1 MKPRDIKII
10 QSVLE
15 VIKEP
20 IKVTEI
26 YHKAKELFEK
36 GEITNMFD
44 CGGETPHQSVSS
56 YIYTALNKGE
66 ELPFLKAQEK
76 PVLIALKDAPKEPVL
91 SAEKIST
98 PSVKIAHERDLHPF
112 LTYMAINNENLKC
125 YTKTIFH
132 EESSKSIKGMD
143 RWLYPDMVG
152 VRFLH
157 AEWSNENLIAF
168 SKKFDTL
175 PVKLVSFEL
184 KKEISVHNCRECYF
198 QAISNSSWANEGYLV
213 GHHVDTHNLKLMD
226 LLKRLH
232 ASFGIGVID
241 LRTNEDKS
249 AILLNA
255 KYKEKIDYTM
265 AQELSD
271 KNKKFSGFLKS
282 VVDYDPDFPNRYKD
296 EFDEVKKK
304 EELYPITHNFL
315 FKNALSGFV
324 RAFQKPQIKR

>member
-1 MKPRDIKII
+1 MKLRDIEIV

-15 VIKEP
+15 AIKEP

-26 YHKAKELFEK
+26 YDKAKELFEK

-44 CGGETPHQSVSS
+44 CGGKTPHQSVSS
-56 YIYTALNKGE
+56 YIYTALSKGE
-66 ELPFLKAQEK
+66 ELPFKKAREK
-76 PVLIALKDAPKEPVL
+76 PTLIALKGTAKEPGL
-91 SAEKIST
+91 NAEKISV
-98 PSVKIAHERDLHPF
+98 PSAKIAHNKIAHERDLHPF

-132 EESSKSIKGMD
+132 EESSKSPKGMD

-198 QAISNSSWANEGYLV
+198 QAISNSSNERYLV
-213 GHHVDTHNLKLMD
+213 GHHVDTHNPKLMD

-241 LRTNEDKS
+241 LRTDEDKS

-255 KYKEKIDYTM
+255 KYKEKIDYTV
-265 AQELSD
+265 ALELSD

-282 VVDYDPDFPNRYKD
+282 VVDYDPNHQHRYKD

-304 EELYPITHNFL
+304 EELYPNPS
-315 FKNALSGFV
+315 LSF
-324 RAFQKPQIKR
+324 

>member
-1 MKPRDIKII
+1 MKLQDIEIV

-15 VIKEP
+15 ITGP
-20 IKVTEI
+20 IKVTLV
-26 YHKAKELFEK
+26 YDKAKELFEK

-44 CGGETPHQSVSS
+44 YGGNTPHWSVSAS
-56 YIYTALNKGE
+56 IYTALNKGE

-76 PVLIALKDAPKEPVL
+76 PVLIALKDVAKELVL
-91 SAEKIST
+91 NAQKLSVPST
-98 PSVKIAHERDLHPF
+98 KIAHERDLHPF
-112 LTYMAINNENLKC
+112 LTYMAFHNENLKC

-132 EESSKSIKGMD
+132 EESLKSPKGMD

-157 AEWSNENLIAF
+157 AELSNENLIAF

-184 KKEISVHNCRECYF
+184 KKEISVNNCRECYF

-213 GHHVDTHNLKLMD
+213 GCHIDTQNSKLMD

-271 KNKKFSGFLKS
+271 KNPKFSGFLKS

-304 EELYPITHNFL
+304 EELYPNSS
-315 FKNALSGFV
+315 LSF
-324 RAFQKPQIKR
+324 

>member
-1 MKPRDIKII
+1 MKPRDIEII

-15 VIKEP
+15 IIKEP

-26 YHKAKELFEK
+26 YDKAKELFEK
-36 GEITNMFD
+36 GEITKMFD
-44 CGGETPHQSVSS
+44 CGGKTPHQSVSAF
-56 YIYTALNKGE
+56 IYTALNKGE
-66 ELPFLKAQEK
+66 ELPFFKVQEK
-76 PVLIALKDAPKEPVL
+76 PVLIALKGAAKEPVL
-91 SAEKIST
+91 NIEKISV

-112 LTYMAINNENLKC
+112 LTYMAFHNENLKC

-132 EESSKSIKGMD
+132 EESSKSPKGMD

-157 AEWSNENLIAF
+157 AELSNANLIAF

-213 GHHVDTHNLKLMD
+213 GRHIDTHNPQLMD

-241 LRTNEDKS
+241 LRTDEDKS

-255 KYKEKIDYTM
+255 KYKEKIDYTV
-265 AQELSD
+265 ALELSE
-271 KNKKFSGFLKS
+271 KNPKFSGFLKS
-282 VVDYDPDFPNRYKD
+282 VVDYDPNHQHRYKD

-304 EELYPITHNFL
+304 EELYPNPS
-315 FKNALSGFV
+315 LSF
-324 RAFQKPQIKR
+324 

>member
-1 MKPRDIKII
+1 MKPQDIEIV

-15 VIKEP
+15 ITGP
-20 IKVTEI
+20 IKVTEV
-26 YHKAKELFEK
+26 YDKAKELFEK
-36 GEITNMFD
+36 GEIAKMFD
-44 CGGETPHQSVSS
+44 YGGNTPDQSVSAL
-56 YIYTALNKGE
+56 IYTALNKGE
-66 ELPFLKAQEK
+66 ELPFFKAQEK
-76 PVLIALKDAPKEPVL
+76 PALIALNSTAKEPVL
-91 SAEKIST
+91 NMEKISA

-112 LTYMAINNENLKC
+112 LTYMAFYNENLKC

-132 EESSKSIKGMD
+132 EESLKSSKGMD

-198 QAISNSSWANEGYLV
+198 QAISNSSNEGYLV
-213 GHHVDTHNLKLMD
+213 GRHIDTHNSKLMD

-241 LRTNEDKS
+241 LRTDEDKS

-282 VVDYDPDFPNRYKD
+282 VVDYDPAHSYRYKD

-304 EELYPITHNFL
+304 EELYPNPS
-315 FKNALSGFV
+315 LSF
-324 RAFQKPQIKR
+324 

>member
-15 VIKEP
+15 ITGP

-26 YHKAKELFEK
+26 YDKAKELFEK
-36 GEITNMFD
+36 GEIENMFD
-44 CGGETPHQSVSS
+44 YRGKTPHWSVRSD
-56 YIYTALNKGE
+56 IYTALNKGE
-66 ELPFLKAQEK
+66 ELPFKKVQEK
-76 PVLIALKDAPKEPVL
+76 PTLIALKSAAKEPVL
-91 SAEKIST
+91 NALKPSA
-98 PSVKIAHERDLHPF
+98 PGVKIVHERDLHPF

-132 EESSKSIKGMD
+132 EESSKSPKGMD

-198 QAISNSSWANEGYLV
+198 QAISNSSNEGYLV
-213 GHHVDTHNLKLMD
+213 GRHVDTHNPQLMD

-241 LRTNEDKS
+241 LRTDEDKS
-249 AILLNA
+249 TILLNA
-255 KYKEKIDYTM
+255 KYKEKIDYTV
-265 AQELSD
+265 ASELSA
-271 KNKKFSGFLKS
+271 KMKSFLKS
-282 VVDYDPDFPNRYKD
+282 VVDYGPNHQHRYKD

-304 EELYPITHNFL
+304 EELYPNPS
-315 FKNALSGFV
+315 LSF
-324 RAFQKPQIKR
+324 

>member
-1 MKPRDIKII
+1 MKPQDIEIV

-15 VIKEP
+15 ITGP
-20 IKVTEI
+20 ISPTEV
-26 YHKAKELFEK
+26 YDKAKELFER

-44 CGGETPHQSVSS
+44 YGGKTPHQSVSS
-56 YIYTALNKGE
+56 LIYIALNKGE
-66 ELPFLKAQEK
+66 ELPFFKVQEK
-76 PVLIALKDAPKEPVL
+76 PALIALKGAAKEPVL
-91 SAEKIST
+91 SAEKISA

-112 LTYMAINNENLKC
+112 LTYMAIHNENLKC

-132 EESSKSIKGMD
+132 EESSKSPKGMD

-157 AEWSNENLIAF
+157 AELSNENLIAF

-198 QAISNSSWANEGYLV
+198 QAISNSSNEGYLV
-213 GHHVDTHNLKLMD
+213 GCHIDTHNPQLMD

-241 LRTNEDKS
+241 LRTDEDKS

-255 KYKEKIDYTM
+255 KYKEKIDYTV
-265 AQELSD
+265 ALELSE

-304 EELYPITHNFL
+304 EELYPNPS
-315 FKNALSGFV
+315 LSF
-324 RAFQKPQIKR
+324 

>member
-1 MKPRDIKII
+1 MKPQDIEIV
-10 QSVLE
+10 QSILE
-15 VIKEP
+15 ITGP
-20 IKVTEI
+20 IKPTEV
-26 YHKAKELFEK
+26 YDKAKELFEK

-44 CGGETPHQSVSS
+44 CGGKTPHQSVSAF
-56 YIYTALNKGE
+56 IYTALNKGE
-66 ELPFLKAQEK
+66 ELPFLKTQEK
-76 PVLIALKDAPKEPVL
+76 PVLIALKSVAKEPVL
-91 SAEKIST
+91 NMEKISA
-98 PSVKIAHERDLHPF
+98 PSAKIAHNKIMHERDLHPF
-112 LTYMAINNENLKC
+112 LTYMAFYNENLKC

-132 EESSKSIKGMD
+132 EESSKSPKGMD

-157 AEWSNENLIAF
+157 AELSNENLIAF

-175 PVKLVSFEL
+175 PIKLVSFEL

-213 GHHVDTHNLKLMD
+213 GRHIDTHNPQLMD

-241 LRTNEDKS
+241 LRTDEDKS

-282 VVDYDPDFPNRYKD
+282 VVDYDPAHSYRYKD

-304 EELYPITHNFL
+304 EELYPN
-315 FKNALSGFV
+315 S
-324 RAFQKPQIKR
+324 

>member
-1 MKPRDIKII
+1 MKPRDIEII
-10 QSVLE
+10 QRVLE
-15 VIKEP
+15 AIKEP

-26 YHKAKELFEK
+26 YDKAKELFEK

-66 ELPFLKAQEK
+66 ELPFFKVQEK
-76 PVLIALKDAPKEPVL
+76 PVLIALKSAAKEL
-91 SAEKIST
+91 GLNAQK
-98 PSVKIAHERDLHPF
+98 PSVPSAKIVHNKIMHEMDLHPF

-132 EESSKSIKGMD
+132 EGSSKSPKGMD

-157 AEWSNENLIAF
+157 AELSNENLIAF

-184 KKEISVHNCRECYF
+184 KKEISVNNCRECYF
-198 QAISNSSWANEGYLV
+198 QAISNSSNEGYLV
-213 GHHVDTHNLKLMD
+213 DHHIDTHNPKLMD

-241 LRTNEDKS
+241 LRTDEDKS

-255 KYKEKIDYTM
+255 KYKEKIDYTV
-265 AQELSD
+265 ALELSE
-271 KNKKFSGFLKS
+271 KMKSFLKS
-282 VVDYDPDFPNRYKD
+282 VVDYDPKNQNRYKD
-296 EFDEVKKK
+296 EFDEIKKK
-304 EELYPITHNFL
+304 EELYLKLITFF

-324 RAFQKPQIKR
+324 GAFQKP

>member
-1 MKPRDIKII
+1 MKPRNIQII

-15 VIKEP
+15 IIKEP

-26 YHKAKELFEK
+26 YDKAKELFEK

-56 YIYTALNKGE
+56 YIYTALKKGE
-66 ELPFLKAQEK
+66 ELPFKKAQEK
-76 PVLIALKDAPKEPVL
+76 PVLIALKDAAKEPVL
-91 SAEKIST
+91 NTEKPSAPNAKIAHN
-98 PSVKIAHERDLHPF
+98 KIAHERDLHPF
-112 LTYMAINNENLKC
+112 LTYMAFGNENLKC

-132 EESSKSIKGMD
+132 EGSLKSPKGMD

-157 AEWSNENLIAF
+157 AELSNENLIAF

-184 KKEISVHNCRECYF
+184 KREISVNNCRECYF

-213 GHHVDTHNLKLMD
+213 GCHIDTHNPQLMD

-232 ASFGIGVID
+232 ASFGIGMID

-265 AQELSD
+265 TQELSE
-271 KNKKFSGFLKS
+271 KNPKFSTFLKS
-282 VVDYDPDFPNRYKD
+282 VVDYDPNHQHRYKD

-304 EELYPITHNFL
+304 EELYPNPS
-315 FKNALSGFV
+315 LSF
-324 RAFQKPQIKR
+324 

>member
-1 MKPRDIKII
+1 MKPQDIEIV

-15 VIKEP
+15 ITGP
-20 IKVTEI
+20 IKPTEV
-26 YHKAKELFEK
+26 YDKAKELFEK
-36 GEITNMFD
+36 GEIERMFD
-44 CGGETPHQSVSS
+44 CGGKTPHQSVSS

-66 ELPFLKAQEK
+66 ELPFFKVQEK
-76 PVLIALKDAPKEPVL
+76 PALIALKSAAKEPVL
-91 SAEKIST
+91 SIEKPSA

-132 EESSKSIKGMD
+132 EESLKSPKGMD

-198 QAISNSSWANEGYLV
+198 QAISNSSNEGYLV
-213 GHHVDTHNLKLMD
+213 GCHIDTHNPQLMD

-241 LRTNEDKS
+241 LRTDEDKS
-249 AILLNA
+249 VILLNA
-255 KYKEKIDYTM
+255 KYKEKIDYTV
-265 AQELSD
+265 ASELSG
-271 KNKKFSGFLKS
+271 KNEKFSGFLKS
-282 VVDYDPDFPNRYKD
+282 VVDYDPAHSYRYKD

-304 EELYPITHNFL
+304 EELYPNPS
-315 FKNALSGFV
+315 LSF
-324 RAFQKPQIKR
+324 

>member
-1 MKPRDIKII
+1 MEIV

-15 VIKEP
+15 ITGP
-20 IKVTEI
+20 ISPTEV
-26 YHKAKELFEK
+26 YDKAKELFEK

-44 CGGETPHQSVSS
+44 YGGNTPHQSVSAS
-56 YIYTALNKGE
+56 IYTALNKGE

-76 PVLIALKDAPKEPVL
+76 PVLIALKDAAKEPVL
-91 SAEKIST
+91 NIEKISA
-98 PSVKIAHERDLHPF
+98 PSAKIAHERDLHPF
-112 LTYMAINNENLKC
+112 LTYMAIHNENLKC

-132 EESSKSIKGMD
+132 EESLKSPKGMD

-157 AEWSNENLIAF
+157 AELSNENLIAF

-184 KKEISVHNCRECYF
+184 KKEISVNNCRECYF
-198 QAISNSSWANEGYLV
+198 QAISNSSNEGYLV
-213 GHHVDTHNLKLMD
+213 GRHIDTHNPQLMD

-241 LRTNEDKS
+241 LRTDEDKS

-265 AQELSD
+265 AQELSA
-271 KNKKFSGFLKS
+271 KNEKFSGFLKS

-296 EFDEVKKK
+296 EFDKVKKK
-304 EELYPITHNFL
+304 EELYPNSS
-315 FKNALSGFV
+315 LSF
-324 RAFQKPQIKR
+324 

>member
-1 MKPRDIKII
+1 MKPQDIEIV

-15 VIKEP
+15 ITGP

-26 YHKAKELFEK
+26 YDKAKELFEK
-36 GEITNMFD
+36 GEITKMFD
-44 CGGETPHQSVSS
+44 YGGNTPDRSVSAF
-56 YIYTALNKGE
+56 IYTALNKGE

-76 PVLIALKDAPKEPVL
+76 PVLIALKGAAKEPVL
-91 SAEKIST
+91 NMEKISA
-98 PSVKIAHERDLHPF
+98 PSAKIMHERDLHPF
-112 LTYMAINNENLKC
+112 LTYMAIHNENLKC

-132 EESSKSIKGMD
+132 EESVKSPKGMD

-157 AEWSNENLIAF
+157 AELSNENLIAF

-184 KKEISVHNCRECYF
+184 KKEISVNNCRECYF

-213 GHHVDTHNLKLMD
+213 GRHIDTHNPQLMD

-241 LRTNEDKS
+241 LRTDEDKS

-255 KYKEKIDYTM
+255 KYKEKIDYTV
-265 AQELSD
+265 ALELSD
-271 KNKKFSGFLKS
+271 KNPKFSGFLKS

-304 EELYPITHNFL
+304 EELYPNSS
-315 FKNALSGFV
+315 LSF
-324 RAFQKPQIKR
+324 

>member
-1 MKPRDIKII
+1 MKPQDIVII

-15 VIKEP
+15 IIKEP

-26 YHKAKELFEK
+26 YDKAKELFEK
-36 GEITNMFD
+36 GEIENMFD
-44 CGGETPHQSVSS
+44 FGGKTPHQSVSTF
-56 YIYTALNKGE
+56 IYTALNKGE
-66 ELPFLKAQEK
+66 ELPFLKTQEK
-76 PVLIALKDAPKEPVL
+76 PVLIALKSAAKEPVL
-91 SAEKIST
+91 NAEK
-98 PSVKIAHERDLHPF
+98 PSAPNAKIAHNKIAHERDLHPF

-132 EESSKSIKGMD
+132 EGSLKSPKGMD

-157 AEWSNENLIAF
+157 AELSNENLIAF

-184 KKEISVHNCRECYF
+184 KKEISVNNCRECYF

-213 GHHVDTHNLKLMD
+213 GHHIDTHNPKLMD

-241 LRTNEDKS
+241 LRTDENKS

-255 KYKEKIDYTM
+255 KYKEKIDYTV
-265 AQELSD
+265 ALELSE
-271 KNKKFSGFLKS
+271 KNEEFSGFLKS
-282 VVDYDPDFPNRYKD
+282 VVDYDPKNQNRYKD
-296 EFDEVKKK
+296 EFDEIKKK
-304 EELYPITHNFL
+304 EELYPN
-315 FKNALSGFV
+315 S
-324 RAFQKPQIKR
+324 

>member
-1 MKPRDIKII
+1 MKPQDIEIV

-15 VIKEP
+15 NTGP
-20 IKVTEI
+20 IKPTEV
-26 YHKAKELFEK
+26 YDKAKELFEK
-36 GEITNMFD
+36 GEIENMFD

-56 YIYTALNKGE
+56 LIYTALNKGE
-66 ELPFLKAQEK
+66 ELPFFKVQEK
-76 PVLIALKDAPKEPVL
+76 PALIALKSAAKELVL
-91 SAEKIST
+91 SAEKISA
-98 PSVKIAHERDLHPF
+98 PSAKIMHERDLHPF

-132 EESSKSIKGMD
+132 EESSKSPKGMD

-157 AEWSNENLIAF
+157 AELSNENLIAF

-175 PVKLVSFEL
+175 PVKLMSFEL

-198 QAISNSSWANEGYLV
+198 QAISNSSNEGYLV
-213 GHHVDTHNLKLMD
+213 GRHIDTHNPKLMD

-241 LRTNEDKS
+241 LRTDEDKS

-255 KYKEKIDYTM
+255 KYKEKIDYTV
-265 AQELSD
+265 ASELSA
-271 KNKKFSGFLKS
+271 KNEKFSGFLKS
-282 VVDYDPDFPNRYKD
+282 VVDYDPNHQHRYKD

-304 EELYPITHNFL
+304 EELYPNPS
-315 FKNALSGFV
+315 LSF
-324 RAFQKPQIKR
+324 

>member
-1 MKPRDIKII
+1 MKPQDIEIV

-15 VIKEP
+15 ITGP
-20 IKVTEI
+20 ISPTEV
-26 YHKAKELFEK
+26 YDKAKELFEK
-36 GEITNMFD
+36 GEIEKMFD
-44 CGGETPHQSVSS
+44 CGGKTPHQSVSAP
-56 YIYTALNKGE
+56 IYKALKKGE
-66 ELPFLKAQEK
+66 ELPFFKVQEN
-76 PVLIALKDAPKEPVL
+76 PALIALKSAMNEPVL
-91 SAEKIST
+91 NTQKPSA

-132 EESSKSIKGMD
+132 EESSKSPKGMD

-184 KKEISVHNCRECYF
+184 KKEIKVDNCRECYF
-198 QAISNSSWANEGYLV
+198 QAISNSSNEGYLV
-213 GHHVDTHNLKLMD
+213 GRHVDTHNPQLMD

-241 LRTNEDKS
+241 LRIDEDKS

-255 KYKEKIDYTM
+255 KYKEKIDYTV
-265 AQELSD
+265 ALELSD
-271 KNKKFSGFLKS
+271 KNPKFSGFLKS

-304 EELYPITHNFL
+304 EELYPNPS
-315 FKNALSGFV
+315 LSF
-324 RAFQKPQIKR
+324 

>member
-1 MKPRDIKII
+1 MKPQDIGII

-15 VIKEP
+15 IIKEP

-26 YHKAKELFEK
+26 YDKAKELFEK
-36 GEITNMFD
+36 GGIESMFD
-44 CGGETPHQSVSS
+44 YGGETPHQSVSAA
-56 YIYTALNKGE
+56 IYTALNKGE
-66 ELPFLKAQEK
+66 ELPFLKVQEK
-76 PVLIALKDAPKEPVL
+76 PVLIALKSAVKEPVL
-91 SAEKIST
+91 IAQKSSI
-98 PSVKIAHERDLHPF
+98 PGVKIVHERNLHPF
-112 LTYMAINNENLKC
+112 LTYMAFFNENLKC

-132 EESSKSIKGMD
+132 EGSLKSPKGMD

-157 AEWSNENLIAF
+157 AELSNENLIAF

-184 KKEISVHNCRECYF
+184 KKEISVNNCRECYF

-213 GHHVDTHNLKLMD
+213 GHHIDTHDPKLMD

-241 LRTNEDKS
+241 LRTDEDKS

-255 KYKEKIDYTM
+255 KYKEKIDYTV
-265 AQELSD
+265 ALELSE
-271 KNKKFSGFLKS
+271 KNEEFCGFLKS
-282 VVDYDPDFPNRYKD
+282 VVDYDPNHQHRYKD

-304 EELYPITHNFL
+304 EELYPNPITF
-315 FKNALSGFV
+315 F
-324 RAFQKPQIKR
+324 

>member
-1 MKPRDIKII
+1 MKPRDVEII

-15 VIKEP
+15 ITGP
-20 IKVTEI
+20 IKVTEV
-26 YHKAKELFEK
+26 YDKAKELFGK

-44 CGGETPHQSVSS
+44 HGGNTPHWSVMAS
-56 YIYTALNKGE
+56 IYTALNKGE

-76 PVLIALKDAPKEPVL
+76 PVLIALKDAAKEPVL
-91 SAEKIST
+91 NAEKISV
-98 PSVKIAHERDLHPF
+98 PSAKIAHNKIAHERDLHPF
-112 LTYMAINNENLKC
+112 LTYMAYYNENLKC

-132 EESSKSIKGMD
+132 EESVKSPKGMD

-157 AEWSNENLIAF
+157 AELSNENLIAF

-184 KKEISVHNCRECYF
+184 KKEISVNNCRECYF

-213 GHHVDTHNLKLMD
+213 GRHIDTHNPQLMD

-241 LRTNEDKS
+241 LRTDEDKS

-271 KNKKFSGFLKS
+271 KNPKFSGFLKS

-304 EELYPITHNFL
+304 EELYPNSS
-315 FKNALSGFV
+315 LSF
-324 RAFQKPQIKR
+324 

>member
-1 MKPRDIKII
+1 MKPQDIEIV

-15 VIKEP
+15 ITGP
-20 IKVTEI
+20 IKVTLV
-26 YHKAKELFEK
+26 YDKAKELFER
-36 GEITNMFD
+36 GEIENMFD
-44 CGGETPHQSVSS
+44 CGGNTPHQSVSAF
-56 YIYTALNKGE
+56 IYTALNKGE
-66 ELPFLKAQEK
+66 ELPFKKVQEN
-76 PVLIALKDAPKEPVL
+76 PTLIALK
-91 SAEKIST
+91 SAANELGLNAQK
-98 PSVKIAHERDLHPF
+98 PSVPSAKIVHNKIMHERDLHPF
-112 LTYMAINNENLKC
+112 LTYMAFYNENLKC

-132 EESSKSIKGMD
+132 EESLKSPKGMD

-184 KKEISVHNCRECYF
+184 KKEIKVDNCRECYF
-198 QAISNSSWANEGYLV
+198 QAISNSSNEGYLV
-213 GHHVDTHNLKLMD
+213 GCHIDTHNPQLMD

-241 LRTNEDKS
+241 LRTDEDKS
-249 AILLNA
+249 TILLNA
-255 KYKEKIDYTM
+255 KYKEKIDYTV
-265 AQELSD
+265 ALELSE

-282 VVDYDPDFPNRYKD
+282 VVDYDPAHSYRYKD

-304 EELYPITHNFL
+304 EELYPNPS
-315 FKNALSGFV
+315 LSF
-324 RAFQKPQIKR
+324 

>member
-1 MKPRDIKII
+1 MKPQDIEII

-15 VIKEP
+15 ITGP

-26 YHKAKELFEK
+26 YDKAKELFEK

-44 CGGETPHQSVSS
+44 YGGKTPHWSVRAF
-56 YIYTALNKGE
+56 IYTALNKGE
-66 ELPFLKAQEK
+66 ELPFFKVQEK
-76 PVLIALKDAPKEPVL
+76 PALIALKSAMNEPVL
-91 SAEKIST
+91 NTQKPSA
-98 PSVKIAHERDLHPF
+98 PSVKIVHERDLHPF

-132 EESSKSIKGMD
+132 EESLKSPKGMD

-157 AEWSNENLIAF
+157 AELSNENLIAF

-184 KKEISVHNCRECYF
+184 KKEISVNNCRECYF
-198 QAISNSSWANEGYLV
+198 QAISNSSWANDGYLV
-213 GHHVDTHNLKLMD
+213 GRHIDTHNSKLMD

-241 LRTNEDKS
+241 LRTDEDKS

-255 KYKEKIDYTM
+255 KYKEKIDYTV
-265 AQELSD
+265 ALELSA
-271 KNKKFSGFLKS
+271 KNEKFSGFLKS
-282 VVDYDPDFPNRYKD
+282 VVDYEPNHQHRYKD

-304 EELYPITHNFL
+304 EELYPNPS
-315 FKNALSGFV
+315 LSF
-324 RAFQKPQIKR
+324 

>member
-1 MKPRDIKII
+1 MKPRDIEIV

-15 VIKEP
+15 ITGP

-36 GEITNMFD
+36 GKIENMFD
-44 CGGETPHQSVSS
+44 CGGETPHQSVSAS
-56 YIYTALNKGE
+56 IYTALNKGE
-66 ELPFLKAQEK
+66 ELPFKKAQEK
-76 PVLIALKDAPKEPVL
+76 PVLIALKSAAKEPVL
-91 SAEKIST
+91 NAQK
-98 PSVKIAHERDLHPF
+98 PSIPGVKIVHERDLHPF

-132 EESSKSIKGMD
+132 EESSKSPKGMD

-157 AEWSNENLIAF
+157 AELSNENLIAF

-175 PVKLVSFEL
+175 PIKLVSFEL

-198 QAISNSSWANEGYLV
+198 QAISNSSNEGYLV
-213 GHHVDTHNLKLMD
+213 GRHIDTHNPQLMD

-241 LRTNEDKS
+241 LRTDEDKS

-255 KYKEKIDYTM
+255 KYKEKIDYTV
-265 AQELSD
+265 ASELSE
-271 KNKKFSGFLKS
+271 KNEKFSGFLKS
-282 VVDYDPDFPNRYKD
+282 VVDYDPNHPQRYKD

-304 EELYPITHNFL
+304 EELYPNPS
-315 FKNALSGFV
+315 LSF
-324 RAFQKPQIKR
+324 

>member
-1 MKPRDIKII
+1 MKPRDIEII

-15 VIKEP
+15 AIKEP

-26 YHKAKELFEK
+26 YDKAKELFEK

-44 CGGETPHQSVSS
+44 CGGKTPHQSVSS
-56 YIYTALNKGE
+56 YIYTALSKGE
-66 ELPFLKAQEK
+66 ELPFFKVQEK
-76 PVLIALKDAPKEPVL
+76 PTLIALKGAAKEPVL
-91 SAEKIST
+91 SAEKISA

-132 EESSKSIKGMD
+132 EESLKSSKGMD

-157 AEWSNENLIAF
+157 AELSNENLIAF

-213 GHHVDTHNLKLMD
+213 GCNINTQDTELMD

-241 LRTNEDKS
+241 LRTDEDKS

-255 KYKEKIDYTM
+255 KYKEKIDYTV
-265 AQELSD
+265 ALELSE

-282 VVDYDPDFPNRYKD
+282 VVDYDPAHSYRYKD
-296 EFDEVKKK
+296 EFDEIKKK
-304 EELYPITHNFL
+304 EELYPNPS
-315 FKNALSGFV
+315 LSF
-324 RAFQKPQIKR
+324 

>member
-1 MKPRDIKII
+1 MKPRDIEII

-15 VIKEP
+15 AIKEP

-26 YHKAKELFEK
+26 YDKAKELFEEGK
-36 GEITNMFD
+36 IEKMFD
-44 CGGETPHQSVSS
+44 YGGNTPDQSVSAA
-56 YIYTALNKGE
+56 IYTALNKGE

-76 PVLIALKDAPKEPVL
+76 PALIALKGAVEEPVL
-91 SAEKIST
+91 NTQKPSA
-98 PSVKIAHERDLHPF
+98 PSVKIAHERGLHPF

-132 EESSKSIKGMD
+132 EESSKSIKGTD

-184 KKEISVHNCRECYF
+184 KREISVNNCRECYF

-213 GHHVDTHNLKLMD
+213 GHHIDTHNPKLMD

-241 LRTNEDKS
+241 LRTDEDKS

-255 KYKEKIDYTM
+255 KYKEKIDYTV
-265 AQELSD
+265 ASELSE
-271 KNKKFSGFLKS
+271 KNSKFRGFLKS
-282 VVDYDPDFPNRYKD
+282 VVDYDPEFPNRYKD

-304 EELYPITHNFL
+304 EELYPNPS
-315 FKNALSGFV
+315 LSF
-324 RAFQKPQIKR
+324 

>member
-1 MKPRDIKII
+1 MKPQDIEIV

-15 VIKEP
+15 ITGP
-20 IKVTEI
+20 INPTEV
-26 YHKAKELFEK
+26 YDKAKELFEK
-36 GEITNMFD
+36 GEIENMFD
-44 CGGETPHQSVSS
+44 YGGKTPHQSVSS
-56 YIYTALNKGE
+56 IIYTALSKGE
-66 ELPFLKAQEK
+66 ELPFWKVQEK
-76 PVLIALKDAPKEPVL
+76 PVLIALKSAMNEPVL
-91 SAEKIST
+91 NTEKPSAPSAKI
-98 PSVKIAHERDLHPF
+98 VHNKIMHERDLHPF
-112 LTYMAINNENLKC
+112 LTYMAIHNENLKC

-132 EESSKSIKGMD
+132 EESLKSPKGID

-157 AEWSNENLIAF
+157 AELSNENLIAF

-184 KKEISVHNCRECYF
+184 KKEISVNNCRECYF

-213 GHHVDTHNLKLMD
+213 GRHIDTHNPQLMD

-241 LRTNEDKS
+241 LRTDEDKS

-271 KNKKFSGFLKS
+271 KNPKFSGFLKS
-282 VVDYDPDFPNRYKD
+282 VVDYDPAHSYRYKD

-304 EELYPITHNFL
+304 EELYPNSS
-315 FKNALSGFV
+315 LSF
-324 RAFQKPQIKR
+324 

>member
-1 MKPRDIKII
+1 MKPQDIEIV

-15 VIKEP
+15 ITGPISP
-20 IKVTEI
+20 IKV
-26 YHKAKELFEK
+26 YDKAKELFEK
-36 GEITNMFD
+36 GEIANMFD
-44 CGGETPHQSVSS
+44 CGSKTPHQSVSAS
-56 YIYTALNKGE
+56 IYTALNKGE
-66 ELPFLKAQEK
+66 ELPFLKVQEN
-76 PVLIALKDAPKEPVL
+76 PVLIALKSAMNEPVL
-91 SAEKIST
+91 NTQKPSA
-98 PSVKIAHERDLHPF
+98 PSVKIVHERDLHPF
-112 LTYMAINNENLKC
+112 LTYMAFHNENLKC

-132 EESSKSIKGMD
+132 EESVKSPKGMD

-157 AEWSNENLIAF
+157 AELSNENLIAF

-213 GHHVDTHNLKLMD
+213 GRNINTQNTELMD

-241 LRTNEDKS
+241 LRVDEDKS

-255 KYKEKIDYTM
+255 KYKEKIDYTV
-265 AQELSD
+265 ALELSD
-271 KNKKFSGFLKS
+271 KNEKFSGFLKS

-304 EELYPITHNFL
+304 EELYPN
-315 FKNALSGFV
+315 S
-324 RAFQKPQIKR
+324 

>member
-1 MKPRDIKII
+1 MKPQDVEIV

-15 VIKEP
+15 ITGP
-20 IKVTEI
+20 IKVTEV
-26 YHKAKELFEK
+26 YDKAKELFEK

-44 CGGETPHQSVSS
+44 HGGNTPHQSVSAF
-56 YIYTALNKGE
+56 IYTALNKGE

-76 PVLIALKDAPKEPVL
+76 PVLIALKDAAKEPVL
-91 SAEKIST
+91 STEKISV
-98 PSVKIAHERDLHPF
+98 PSAKIAHNKIMHERDLHPF
-112 LTYMAINNENLKC
+112 LTYMAYYNENLKC

-132 EESSKSIKGMD
+132 EESVKSPKGMD

-157 AEWSNENLIAF
+157 AELSNENLIAF

-184 KKEISVHNCRECYF
+184 KKEISVNNCRECYF

-213 GHHVDTHNLKLMD
+213 GRHIDTHNPQLMD

-241 LRTNEDKS
+241 LRTDENKS

-255 KYKEKIDYTM
+255 KYKEKIDYTV
-265 AQELSD
+265 ALELSE
-271 KNKKFSGFLKS
+271 KNPKFSGFLKS

-296 EFDEVKKK
+296 EFDEIKKK
-304 EELYPITHNFL
+304 EELYPNSS
-315 FKNALSGFV
+315 LSF
-324 RAFQKPQIKR
+324 

>member
-1 MKPRDIKII
+1 MKPRDIGII

-15 VIKEP
+15 AIKEP

-26 YHKAKELFEK
+26 YHKAKALFEE
-36 GEITNMFD
+36 GEIENMFD
-44 CGGETPHQSVSS
+44 YGGNTPESSVSAS
-56 YIYTALNKGE
+56 IYTALNKGE
-66 ELPFLKAQEK
+66 ELPFCKVQEK
-76 PVLIALKDAPKEPVL
+76 PVLIALKGTAKEPVL
-91 SAEKIST
+91 NAQKISA
-98 PSVKIAHERDLHPF
+98 PSVKIAHERGLHPF
-112 LTYMAINNENLKC
+112 LTYMAFGNENLKC

-132 EESSKSIKGMD
+132 EGSLKSPKGMD

-157 AEWSNENLIAF
+157 AELSNENLIAF

-184 KKEISVHNCRECYF
+184 KREISVHNCRECYF

-213 GHHVDTHNLKLMD
+213 GHHINTHDLKLMD

-249 AILLNA
+249 TILLNA
-255 KYKEKIDYTM
+255 KYKEKIDYTV
-265 AQELSD
+265 ALELSA
-271 KNKKFSGFLKS
+271 KNEKFSGFLKS
-282 VVDYDPDFPNRYKD
+282 VVDYDPKNQNRYKD

-304 EELYPITHNFL
+304 EELYPNPS
-315 FKNALSGFV
+315 LSF
-324 RAFQKPQIKR
+324 

>member
-1 MKPRDIKII
+1 MKPQDIEIV

-15 VIKEP
+15 ITGP
-20 IKVTEI
+20 ISPTEV
-26 YHKAKELFEK
+26 YDKAKELFEK
-36 GEITNMFD
+36 GEIEKMFD
-44 CGGETPHQSVSS
+44 CGGNTPHQSVSAF
-56 YIYTALNKGE
+56 IYTALNKGE
-66 ELPFLKAQEK
+66 ELPFFKVQEK
-76 PVLIALKDAPKEPVL
+76 PALIALKGAAKEPVL
-91 SAEKIST
+91 NIQKISA
-98 PSVKIAHERDLHPF
+98 PSVKIMHERDLHPF
-112 LTYMAINNENLKC
+112 LTYMVFHNENLKC

-132 EESSKSIKGMD
+132 EESLKSPKGMD

-213 GHHVDTHNLKLMD
+213 GRHIDTHNPQLMD

-241 LRTNEDKS
+241 LRTDEDKS

-255 KYKEKIDYTM
+255 KYKEKIDYTV
-265 AQELSD
+265 ASELSA
-271 KNKKFSGFLKS
+271 KNEKFSGFLKS
-282 VVDYDPDFPNRYKD
+282 VVDYDPNHQHRYKD

-304 EELYPITHNFL
+304 EELYPNPS
-315 FKNALSGFV
+315 LSF
-324 RAFQKPQIKR
+324 

>member
-1 MKPRDIKII
+1 MKPQDIEIV

-15 VIKEP
+15 ITGP
-20 IKVTEI
+20 IKVTEV
-26 YHKAKELFEK
+26 YDKAKELFEK

-44 CGGETPHQSVSS
+44 YGGNTPDRSVSAF
-56 YIYTALNKGE
+56 IYTALNKGE
-66 ELPFLKAQEK
+66 ELPFFKAQEK
-76 PVLIALKDAPKEPVL
+76 PALIALKGAVKEPVL
-91 SAEKIST
+91 NTQKPSA

-112 LTYMAINNENLKC
+112 LTYMAFYNENLKC

-132 EESSKSIKGMD
+132 EESVKSPKGMD

-157 AEWSNENLIAF
+157 AELSNKNLIDF
-168 SKKFDTL
+168 SEKFDTL

-184 KKEISVHNCRECYF
+184 KKEISVNNCRECYF

-213 GHHVDTHNLKLMD
+213 GRHIDTHNSKLMD

-271 KNKKFSGFLKS
+271 KNEKFSGFLKS
-282 VVDYDPDFPNRYKD
+282 VVDYDPAHSYRYKD
-296 EFDEVKKK
+296 EFDEIKKK
-304 EELYPITHNFL
+304 EELYPNSS
-315 FKNALSGFV
+315 LSF
-324 RAFQKPQIKR
+324 

>member
-1 MKPRDIKII
+1 MKPQDIGIV

-15 VIKEP
+15 IIKEP

-26 YHKAKELFEK
+26 YDKAKELFER
-36 GEITNMFD
+36 GEITKMFD
-44 CGGETPHQSVSS
+44 YGGETPHQSVSAS
-56 YIYTALNKGE
+56 IYTALSKGE
-66 ELPFLKAQEK
+66 ELPFKKVREK
-76 PVLIALKDAPKEPVL
+76 PTLIALKGTVKEPVL
-91 SAEKIST
+91 NIEKPGVSNA
-98 PSVKIAHERDLHPF
+98 KIAHNKIMHERDLHPF
-112 LTYMAINNENLKC
+112 LTYMAYYNENLKC

-132 EESSKSIKGMD
+132 EESSKSPKGMD

-198 QAISNSSWANEGYLV
+198 QAISNSSNEGYLV
-213 GHHVDTHNLKLMD
+213 GRHIDTHNPQLMD

-241 LRTNEDKS
+241 LRTDEDKS

-255 KYKEKIDYTM
+255 KYKEKIDYTV
-265 AQELSD
+265 ASELST
-271 KNKKFSGFLKS
+271 KMKSFLKS
-282 VVDYDPDFPNRYKD
+282 VVDYDPNHPQRYKD

-304 EELYPITHNFL
+304 KELYPNSS
-315 FKNALSGFV
+315 LSF
-324 RAFQKPQIKR
+324 

>member
-1 MKPRDIKII
+1 MKPRDIEII

-15 VIKEP
+15 ALKEP

-26 YHKAKELFEK
+26 YHKAKELFSEGK
-36 GEITNMFD
+36 IESMFD

-66 ELPFLKAQEK
+66 ELPFKKVREK
-76 PVLIALKDAPKEPVL
+76 PVLIALKDAAKEL
-91 SAEKIST
+91 GLNAQKISA
-98 PSVKIAHERDLHPF
+98 PSVKILHERDLHPF

-132 EESSKSIKGMD
+132 EESSKSLKGMD

-198 QAISNSSWANEGYLV
+198 QAISNRSWANEGYLV
-213 GHHVDTHNLKLMD
+213 GRHIDTHNSKLMD
-226 LLKRLH
+226 LLKRLN

-255 KYKEKIDYTM
+255 KYKEKIDYTV
-265 AQELSD
+265 ASELSD
-271 KNKKFSGFLKS
+271 KNEKFSGFLKS

-296 EFDEVKKK
+296 EFDEIKKK
-304 EELYPITHNFL
+304 EELYPNSS
-315 FKNALSGFV
+315 LSF
-324 RAFQKPQIKR
+324 

>member
-1 MKPRDIKII
+1 MKPRDIEII

-15 VIKEP
+15 ITGSISP
-20 IKVTEI
+20 TEV
-26 YHKAKELFEK
+26 YDKAKELFEK
-36 GEITNMFD
+36 GEITKMFD
-44 CGGETPHQSVSS
+44 CGGKTPHQSVSAP
-56 YIYTALNKGE
+56 IYKALKKGE
-66 ELPFLKAQEK
+66 ELPFFKVQEN
-76 PVLIALKDAPKEPVL
+76 PALIALKSAMNEPVL
-91 SAEKIST
+91 SAEKISA
-98 PSVKIAHERDLHPF
+98 PSVSSVKITHERDLHPF
-112 LTYMAINNENLKC
+112 LTYMAFHNENLKC

-132 EESSKSIKGMD
+132 EESLKSPKGMD

-157 AEWSNENLIAF
+157 AELSNENLIAF

-184 KKEISVHNCRECYF
+184 KKEISVNNCRECYF
-198 QAISNSSWANEGYLV
+198 QAISNSSNEGYLV
-213 GHHVDTHNLKLMD
+213 GRYIDTHNPQLMD

-241 LRTNEDKS
+241 LRTDEDKS

-265 AQELSD
+265 AQELSE
-271 KNKKFSGFLKS
+271 KNKKLSGFLKS
-282 VVDYDPDFPNRYKD
+282 VVDYDPNHQHRYKD

-304 EELYPITHNFL
+304 EELYPNPS
-315 FKNALSGFV
+315 LSF
-324 RAFQKPQIKR
+324 